1 MAPPLLTLTDIH
13 LTFGS
18 TPLFTGADLA
28 VHARERLCLVGRNGS
43 GKSTLLK
50 IAAGE
55 LEFDDG
61 ERFFQPGT
69 TVRYLP
75 QEPDFSQFNTVLEY
89 VEAGLEEHIGWRK
102 RERGRRT
109 GGNFADRTGDTR
121 GAHSRGS
128 MAARLERWWDL
139 AGGLGGRVRDGGD
152 GAGGGVK

>member
-1 MAPPLLTLTDIH
+1 MAAPILFLDDIY

-69 TVRYLP
+69 TVR
-75 QEPDFSQFNTVLEY
+75 
-89 VEAGLEEHIGWRK
+89 
-102 RERGRRT
+102 
-109 GGNFADRTGDTR
+109 
-121 GAHSRGS
+121 
-128 MAARLERWWDL
+128 
-139 AGGLGGRVRDGGD
+139 
-152 GAGGGVK
+152 